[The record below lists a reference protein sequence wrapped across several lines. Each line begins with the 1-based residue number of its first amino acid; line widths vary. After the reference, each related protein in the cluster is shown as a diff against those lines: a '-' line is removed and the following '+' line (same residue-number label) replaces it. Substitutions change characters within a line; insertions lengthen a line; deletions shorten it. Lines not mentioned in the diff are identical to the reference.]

1 MVGPSR
7 VLYETHW
14 AGLLGR
20 YWERELDLQ
29 HCGRHILLYWSRA
42 LTQHRPENRLYRQ
55 MRIGAAQRELS
66 RSKGEVF
73 LATGY
78 SLVPRDLWLRTFS
91 STVLYAGAHL
101 WYKARDGLWWLGKNR

>member
-1 MVGPSR
+1 
-7 VLYETHW
+7 
-14 AGLLGR
+14 
-20 YWERELDLQ
+20 
-29 HCGRHILLYWSRA
+29 
-42 LTQHRPENRLYRQ
+42 